1 MRKARMIWAA
11 ALAVFAFSAV
21 ASASA
26 SASQWEIEGIGAITA
41 NESITGAQ
49 NGSQVLEVKAIGL
62 KITCTKLAV
71 TGTIELAG
79 ASKATLTYTKCATAP
94 APCKATE
101 PITAEVKDQLEGT
114 PVKDKFSE
122 NGKPFTEITIAGC
135 GLAGKY
141 KVEGTQVCS
150 LPGAGAFAIKQELV
164 CATTGSAL
172 KVLGLAATYEGKAKL
187 ELSGAHKGKK
197 WKAS

>member
-1 MRKARMIWAA
+1 MTWAA
-11 ALAVFAFSAV
+11 ALAVFALSAV

-41 NESITGAQ
+41 NESIKGVQ
-49 NGSQVLEVKAIGL
+49 NGNQVLEVAAIGL

-79 ASKATLTYTKCATAP
+79 ASKATLKYSGCTAVP
-94 APCKATE
+94 VGCKVAE

-122 NGKPFTEITIAGC
+122 NGKPFTEITLTGTGC

-141 KVEGTQVCS
+141 KVEGSQVCS
-150 LPGAGAFAIKQELV
+150 LPGAAAFALKQELV
-164 CATTGSAL
+164 CAATGSAL
-172 KVLGLAATYEGKAKL
+172 KVNGLATTYVGKAKL